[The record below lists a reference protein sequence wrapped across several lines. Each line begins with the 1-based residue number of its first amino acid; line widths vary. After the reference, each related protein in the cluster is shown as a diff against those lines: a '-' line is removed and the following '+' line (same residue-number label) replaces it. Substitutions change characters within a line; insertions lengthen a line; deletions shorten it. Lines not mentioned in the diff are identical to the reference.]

1 MVLYTDKRKISE
13 VRKEVNKIDAE
24 FIVIYP
30 NIELEKL
37 VTDTQLITFVN
48 QLITMT
54 TDIAESKRIKV
65 SIVLDY
71 GSRKLRK
78 SQEQKLENILEQMIH
93 RLNFTDVALLINAE
107 GKDNITTGFI
117 RSIKNLVLLDRR
129 SRLHT
134 LKEACN

>member
-129 SRLHT
+129 SRLNT

>member
-1 MVLYTDKRKISE
+1 MVLYTDKIKISE

-129 SRLHT
+129 SRLNT